1 MMRSAI
7 RHAPISTI
15 ETNCRLLIAPEK
27 CICHRASPAEP
38 GNDLPGH
45 FLACRQSSYC
55 AQDAVLIDD
64 AKFGASVCRFIRRIT
79 GRADL
84 AEDLT
89 QEVFVRVVRA
99 LPHYQPRDR
108 DAAWMYRI
116 ARNVIHDE
124 RRAVARRGRSQREY
138 LPFSVVAQQELRLG
152 LKSALFQLRPLDQKV
167 FLLREVQGL
176 NYAAISHICGIS
188 CGAVRNR
195 LRRTRAILRVIL
207 LPEICGEARDRD

>member
-1 MMRSAI
+1 MRQHTI
-7 RHAPISTI
+7 R
-15 ETNCRLLIAPEK
+15 
-27 CICHRASPAEP
+27 PAEM
-38 GNDLPGH
+38 GTGD
-45 FLACRQSSYC
+45 CRRR
-55 AQDAVLIDD
+55 AEALFEE
-64 AKFGASVCRFIRRIT
+64 FGASVCRFIRRIT